1 VITDDLRRFILVALP
16 SVSHLEAVLLFHARP
31 ERTLAADE
39 VGSALYLEQE
49 AAGTVL
55 DDLQRSGVLRALPAQ
70 DGPPRFGCA
79 PSDAG
84 LARLI
89 DELSSAY
96 ATRLVEL
103 TTLIHHAS
111 GR

>member
-1 VITDDLRRFILVALP
+1 VITDDLRRFILAALP

-39 VGSALYLEQE
+39 VGSALYLGQQT
-49 AAGTVL
+49 AGAL
-55 DDLQRSGVLRALPAQ
+55 LADLQRSGVLRALPAHEA
-70 DGPPRFGCA
+70 PARFGYA
-79 PSDAG
+79 PGDAS
-84 LARLI
+84 LARLL
-89 DELSSAY
+89 DELAAAY

-103 TTLIHHAS
+103 TTMIHDAN